1 MRINFPQAGGSVFL
15 RKQTVDFNVGLS
27 SRNISCHFLFR
38 WHKYLLIPQLLAVP
52 CVFEGRGLFR
62 PPNGKVVFIPA
73 GSSKEGHVSIAKE
86 IQVHLPHL
94 RRYARALLGTQAA
107 GDAFVR
113 ACLEVILEDTSMFR
127 HPNEMRITLYH
138 LFQTILSSTVM
149 QIGDRSVVNGTGTG
163 DVLPLLYRSAEM
175 SLDSR
180 QALLLTT
187 LEGFTYEEAARIM
200 NREEN
205 EVEELVNAALAEIDE
220 RSALRVLII
229 EDEPIISMDLE
240 NLIEELGHTVVGV
253 ASTHTEAVELA
264 TTGHPELILADI
276 QLADGSSGL
285 EAVTDILKQFNVPV
299 VFLTAFPERLL
310 TGERPEPAF
319 LITKPFDRRVV
330 KATIGQAIDVS

>member
-1 MRINFPQAGGSVFL
+1 M
-15 RKQTVDFNVGLS
+15 
-27 SRNISCHFLFR
+27 
-38 WHKYLLIPQLLAVP
+38 
-52 CVFEGRGLFR
+52 
-62 PPNGKVVFIPA
+62 
-73 GSSKEGHVSIAKE
+73 SIAKE

-127 HPNEMRITLYH
+127 HPTEMRLTLYR
-138 LFQTILSSTVM
+138 LFQTILSSTFM
-149 QIGDRSVVNGTGTG
+149 QIGDRAVVNGGSG
-163 DVLPLLYRSAEM
+163 DSLPPLYRATEM

-187 LEGFTYEEAARIM
+187 LEGFTYEEAAQIM
-200 NREEN
+200 DRDESDI
-205 EVEELVNAALAEIDE
+205 EELVNSALAEIDE

-253 ASTHTEAVELA
+253 ASTHTEAVDMA

>member
-1 MRINFPQAGGSVFL
+1 
-15 RKQTVDFNVGLS
+15 
-27 SRNISCHFLFR
+27 
-38 WHKYLLIPQLLAVP
+38 
-52 CVFEGRGLFR
+52 
-62 PPNGKVVFIPA
+62 
-73 GSSKEGHVSIAKE
+73 VSIAKE

-113 ACLEVILEDTSMFR
+113 ACLEVILEDAGVLRRASD
-127 HPNEMRITLYH
+127 MRLTLYH
-138 LFQTILSSTVM
+138 LFQTILSSTFM
-149 QIGDRSVVNGTGTG
+149 QIGGRAVVNGDG
-163 DVLPLLYRSAEM
+163 DVLPRLYRSAEM
-175 SLDSR
+175 SLESR

-200 NREEN
+200 DREEG
-205 EVEELVNAALAEIDE
+205 EIEDLVNSALAEIDE

-253 ASTHTEAVELA
+253 ASTHAEAVELA
-264 TTGHPELILADI
+264 GSGHPELILADI

-285 EAVTDILKQFNVPV
+285 DAVTDILKQFNVPV

>member
-1 MRINFPQAGGSVFL
+1 M
-15 RKQTVDFNVGLS
+15 
-27 SRNISCHFLFR
+27 
-38 WHKYLLIPQLLAVP
+38 
-52 CVFEGRGLFR
+52 
-62 PPNGKVVFIPA
+62 
-73 GSSKEGHVSIAKE
+73 SIARE

-113 ACLEVILEDTSMFR
+113 ACLEVILEDSSMFR
-127 HPNEMRITLYH
+127 RPNEMRITLYR
-138 LFQTILSSTVM
+138 LFQTILSSTFM
-149 QIGDRSVVNGTGTG
+149 QIGDRSVVNGS
-163 DVLPLLYRSAEM
+163 DSLPQLYRSTEM

-187 LEGFTYEEAARIM
+187 LEGFTYEEAAQIM
-200 NREEN
+200 DRDESEI
-205 EVEELVNAALAEIDE
+205 EELVNAALAEIDQ

-240 NLIEELGHTVVGV
+240 NLIEELGHSVVGV
-253 ASTHTEAVELA
+253 ASTHTEAIELA
-264 TTGHPELILADI
+264 QTGYPELILADI

-285 EAVTDILKQFNVPV
+285 EAATDILKQFNVPV
-299 VFLTAFPERLL
+299 IFLTAFPERLL
-310 TGERPEPAF
+310 TGDRPEPAF

>member
-1 MRINFPQAGGSVFL
+1 MSFRDRAEFIQA
-15 RKQTVDFNVGLS
+15 
-27 SRNISCHFLFR
+27 RNEAIR
-38 WHKYLLIPQLLAVP
+38 DM
-52 CVFEGRGLFR
+52 
-62 PPNGKVVFIPA
+62 
-73 GSSKEGHVSIAKE
+73 SIAKE

-113 ACLEVILEDTSMFR
+113 ACLEVIIEDSSMFQR
-127 HPNEMRITLYH
+127 PNEMRITLYR
-138 LFQTILSSTVM
+138 LFQTILSSTFM
-149 QIGDRSVVNGTGTG
+149 QIRDRSVVNGGMEET
-163 DVLPLLYRSAEM
+163 LPALYRSTEM

-200 NREEN
+200 DRDARDI
-205 EVEELVNAALAEIDE
+205 EELVNAALMEIDQ

-253 ASTHTEAVELA
+253 ASTHAEAVELA
-264 TTGHPELILADI
+264 RTGYPELILADI

-285 EAVTDILKQFNVPV
+285 EATTEILKQFNVPV
-299 VFLTAFPERLL
+299 IFVTAFPERLL
-310 TGERPEPAF
+310 TGDRPEPAF
-319 LITKPFDRRVV
+319 LITKPFDRRVI

>member
-1 MRINFPQAGGSVFL
+1 M
-15 RKQTVDFNVGLS
+15 
-27 SRNISCHFLFR
+27 
-38 WHKYLLIPQLLAVP
+38 
-52 CVFEGRGLFR
+52 
-62 PPNGKVVFIPA
+62 
-73 GSSKEGHVSIAKE
+73 SIAKE

-113 ACLEVILEDTSMFR
+113 ACLEVIIEDSSMFQR
-127 HPNEMRITLYH
+127 PNEMRITLYR
-138 LFQTILSSTVM
+138 LFQTILSSTFM
-149 QIGDRSVVNGTGTG
+149 QIRDRSVVNGGMEET
-163 DVLPLLYRSAEM
+163 LPALYRSTEM

-200 NREEN
+200 DRDARDI
-205 EVEELVNAALAEIDE
+205 EELVNAALMEIDQ

-253 ASTHTEAVELA
+253 ASTHAEAVELA
-264 TTGHPELILADI
+264 RTGYPELILADI

-285 EAVTDILKQFNVPV
+285 EATTEILKQFNVPV
-299 VFLTAFPERLL
+299 IFVTAFPERLL
-310 TGERPEPAF
+310 TGDRPEPAF
-319 LITKPFDRRVV
+319 LITKPFDRRVI